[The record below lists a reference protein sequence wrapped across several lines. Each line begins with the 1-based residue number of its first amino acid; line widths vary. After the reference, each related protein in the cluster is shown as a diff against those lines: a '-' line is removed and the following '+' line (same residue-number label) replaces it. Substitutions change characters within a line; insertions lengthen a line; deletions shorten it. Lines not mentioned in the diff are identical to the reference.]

1 MAREFWAEL
10 IPPQIKHFWRLHQW
24 PLELGGFPV
33 WILEDS
39 RTRMKLF
46 SIVSSMFRQN
56 KSQEAHVEHR
66 SITWLLRGR
75 VSSLVGN
82 HGNSPAGS
90 QSAYGCCCLTASGAN
105 KRRGNKKDDKEQGVM
120 VMGKTCRLEKEQE
133 TNLRTKQSFVLQQHA
148 KQSAGCMGFNTSV
161 SDS

>member
-1 MAREFWAEL
+1 M
-10 IPPQIKHFWRLHQW
+10 
-24 PLELGGFPV
+24 
-33 WILEDS
+33 
-39 RTRMKLF
+39 
-46 SIVSSMFRQN
+46 
-56 KSQEAHVEHR
+56 
-66 SITWLLRGR
+66 
-75 VSSLVGN
+75 GN

-90 QSAYGCCCLTASGAN
+90 QSAYGCCCLTASGAI